1 MNRFSMPMVAR
12 CITSALLLLA
22 APASAAVVKSSA
34 GQFTLGYTATVKAT
48 PDAAWAVLVNLPGWW
63 SAAHSY
69 SGKAAS
75 LSIDPRAGGCWC
87 ERWTGPKGEANSI
100 EHARIVMAMPGK
112 VLRAVGGFGPLQQA
126 PVYAVLSVEMKPA
139 EGGTQLRMTYAA
151 AGDVAGGMA
160 ELAPAIDGVLGQQ
173 FDNLV
178 KAVAR

>member
-1 MNRFSMPMVAR
+1 MKRFSMPMAAR
-12 CITSALLLLA
+12 CIISALALFA
-22 APASAAVVKSSA
+22 APVSAAVVNSSP
-34 GQFTLGYTATVKAT
+34 GHFTLGYTSTVKAT
-48 PDAAWAVLVNLPGWW
+48 PDQVWATVVNLPGWW

-69 SGKAAS
+69 SGKAAN

-126 PVYAVLSVEMKPA
+126 PIYAVLSIEMKPVD
-139 EGGTQLRMTYAA
+139 GSTQLRMTYAA
-151 AGDVAGGMA
+151 SGDIAGGMA
-160 ELAPAIDGVLGQQ
+160 EIAPAIDGVLGQQ

-178 KAVAR
+178 KVTAR